1 MKNLLC
7 PERVFCF
14 SPTVIFFNLCSPD
27 TDSLI
32 LSQTSLMTRIK
43 IELPEKF
50 SFETIIPIRITDLN
64 YGNHVG
70 NDTILSILHEARVQ
84 YLQYFGY
91 GELDFG
97 GLGLI
102 MSDVAIEFKTEI
114 FYGERII
121 LSVTAGEFSRFAFE
135 VYYKLEKENNAKKIL
150 VAIAK
155 TGMVCYDYSAKK
167 IAAIPGNVR
176 NKLSGE
182 F

>member
-1 MKNLLC
+1 MA
-7 PERVFCF
+7 RV
-14 SPTVIFFNLCSPD
+14 
-27 TDSLI
+27 
-32 LSQTSLMTRIK
+32 K

-84 YLQYFGY
+84 YLRHYELE
-91 GELDFG
+91 ELDFG
-97 GLGLI
+97 GVGLI

-121 LSVTAGEFSRFAFE
+121 ASVTVSEISKFSFDL
-135 VYYKLEKENNAKKIL
+135 YYKLEKENNDKRIL

-155 TGMVCYDYSAKK
+155 TGLVCYDYSAKK
-167 IAAIPGNVR
+167 VAVVPKEVKD
-176 NKLSGE
+176 KLE
-182 F
+182 